1 MSGKRY
7 AAGGA
12 LLMAALALPP
22 VLRWMESSMIGVM
35 LGQVPLLVTAGW
47 LFGLALPRRFA
58 EWLSRWNENG
68 LPGLLLA
75 ISVLSFWILPRS
87 VDASLNEPLMRLAK
101 WMMLPLLTGLPLS
114 LSWKRLHPIARGVVH
129 VNVISMLVVMGWL
142 YLAVP
147 ARVCNSYLLSQQN
160 ALGRMMIAL
169 AIVLAA
175 FWSLRLFV
183 AGTASKPANR

>member
-1 MSGKRY
+1 MY
-7 AAGGA
+7 F
-12 LLMAALALPP
+12 L
-22 VLRWMESSMIGVM
+22 
-35 LGQVPLLVTAGW
+35 
-47 LFGLALPRRFA
+47 
-58 EWLSRWNENG
+58 
-68 LPGLLLA
+68 
-75 ISVLSFWILPRS
+75 
-87 VDASLNEPLMRLAK
+87 
-101 WMMLPLLTGLPLS
+101 
-114 LSWKRLHPIARGVVH
+114 GVVH
-129 VNVISMLVVMGWL
+129 ANVISMLVVMGWL

>member
-1 MSGKRY
+1 
-7 AAGGA
+7 
-12 LLMAALALPP
+12 
-22 VLRWMESSMIGVM
+22 M

-129 VNVISMLVVMGWL
+129 ANVISMLVVMGWL

-183 AGTASKPANR
+183 AGTASKPTNR